1 MSFFDKVMSA
11 LTPPE
16 SAEDRRQT
24 RERAQAL
31 AKPGDWLSQALEH
44 HRRIEACF
52 ELALNAAS
60 VAERR
65 AALRDLAMML
75 TAHANAEEAVLYPAM
90 ANEDSRTSAGMSYEE
105 HAMTRIEM
113 GALETLDPMGQE
125 WRDKLG
131 HIRGAVL
138 HHVYAEE
145 GERFPELRKAISPQD
160 DQRLT
165 RRFVEEFDRY
175 MGREVF
181 EAPRQ
186 MAAEIPRQQQARGQ
200 MQEGNRNPPRNWG
213 AADY

>member
-1 MSFFDKVMSA
+1 MSFLDKIVA
-11 LTPPE
+11 AITPPE
-16 SAEDRRQT
+16 TDEDRREA
-24 RERAQAL
+24 RDKAVAL
-31 AKPGDWLSQALEH
+31 ARPGDWLSHALEH

-52 ELALNAAS
+52 ELALGANS

-65 AALRDLAMML
+65 AALRDLSMVL

-90 ANEDSRTSAGMSYEE
+90 ANESSKTSAGMAYEE
-105 HAMTRIEM
+105 HAMTRIQM
-113 GALETLDPMGQE
+113 GALETLDPMGQD

-138 HHVYAEE
+138 HHVYEE
-145 GERFPELRKAISPQD
+145 EANRFPELRQAIAPRD

-175 MGREVF
+175 IGTRAF
-181 EAPRQ
+181 EQPRQ
-186 MAAEIPRQQQARGQ
+186 MAAGIPHDASNRQ
-200 MQEGNRNPPRNWG
+200 PPQNWG